1 MGLYFGVLA
10 NIVAIVGG
18 FFGIVRLAN
27 NFVSNSFNRKRKNR
41 YDDYAFTQ
49 KFLSEIKKKDKD
61 VEEYEHPLFIEKGFY
76 ALTGKGNLSAMEI
89 LYCLKQK
96 NPTLFLNNYPSVRG
110 KYLEYSYDR
119 NIIVFKGRYKN
130 KWVRNLSWLGNY
142 LLFLLYYLFGYGF
155 IVVIFKSKFVSER
168 DWSWWQTA
176 MTINSII
183 IIIFLISIF
192 CMIQGM
198 RMRLAKEIVAEQET
212 SHNEM
217 EMSQMVN
224 QDE

>member
-1 MGLYFGVLA
+1 
-10 NIVAIVGG
+10 
-18 FFGIVRLAN
+18 
-27 NFVSNSFNRKRKNR
+27 
-41 YDDYAFTQ
+41 
-49 KFLSEIKKKDKD
+49 
-61 VEEYEHPLFIEKGFY
+61 
-76 ALTGKGNLSAMEI
+76 
-89 LYCLKQK
+89 
-96 NPTLFLNNYPSVRG
+96 
-110 KYLEYSYDR
+110 
-119 NIIVFKGRYKN
+119 
-130 KWVRNLSWLGNY
+130 
-142 LLFLLYYLFGYGF
+142 
-155 IVVIFKSKFVSER
+155 
-168 DWSWWQTA
+168 